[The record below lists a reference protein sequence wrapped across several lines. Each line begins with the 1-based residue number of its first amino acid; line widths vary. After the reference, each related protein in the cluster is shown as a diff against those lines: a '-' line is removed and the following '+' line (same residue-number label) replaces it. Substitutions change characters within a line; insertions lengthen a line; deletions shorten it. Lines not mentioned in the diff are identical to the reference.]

1 MSAALTLARCLAI
14 LALIAGPAL
23 AADPPTPQMTVAYF
37 SELQE
42 RGPSTPEELAER
54 AKSTSAEA
62 AAADS
67 ALNDWKLCTV
77 DAIGHWADLG
87 QGPGTLVDGAFG
99 RCGDLARLY
108 RDKLLIVKQGSRL
121 LIDLQFARALI
132 RSLEEAWRP
141 RLIAMALDQELA
153 RKVAKAAATQPT
165 PAASSKSKG

>member
-1 MSAALTLARCLAI
+1 MFSAFSLPGLAALV
-14 LALIAGPAL
+14 LIASPAL

-42 RGPSTPEELAER
+42 RGPSTPEELEER
-54 AKSTSAEA
+54 AKATSPEA

-77 DAIGHWADLG
+77 DAIAHWAELG
-87 QGPGTLVDGAFG
+87 QGPVTLVDGAFG
-99 RCGDLARLY
+99 RCGDLARTY
-108 RDKLLIVKQGSRL
+108 RDKLLAVKQGNRL

-141 RLIAMALDQELA
+141 RLVAMALDQELA
-153 RKVAKAAATQPT
+153 RKVTKAAAAQPT
-165 PAASSKSKG
+165 PSAAAKPKG